1 MMKMGWNTGLC
12 QGEKMRHDIEEK
24 TEKHD
29 RKHMNGRL
37 DNVGYRVR
45 VKLKVSWTKKSWMEI
60 WTEAIW
66 YWKGGRM
73 QIR

>member
-12 QGEKMRHDIEEK
+12 QGEKMRHDIEKKEQ
-24 TEKHD
+24 KHD
-29 RKHMNGRL
+29 RKYMKGRL
-37 DNVGYRVR
+37 DRVR

-60 WTEAIW
+60 IWTEAIW
-66 YWKGGRM
+66 YWKGGPM

>member
-1 MMKMGWNTGLC
+1 
-12 QGEKMRHDIEEK
+12 MRHDIEEK

-60 WTEAIW
+60 WTEAI
-66 YWKGGRM
+66 
-73 QIR
+73 